1 MVALSLLIVPGLK
14 VRLFPY
20 ADRDQFAI
28 EIFLPEGK
36 GISQTKAV
44 ADSLRNVLLKDKRVK
59 CVTGFIGCSSP
70 RFMTCYAPQ
79 MAGRNF
85 AQFIVNTTS
94 QDATLEL
101 LAELQPRWSDAFPE
115 AYVRFKR
122 LDFLE
127 VGEME
132 YRFYGDNLDSLHYAA
147 EQLMDRMRQIPEL
160 EWVHTDFMQPQ
171 PIVNVELDPVA
182 SAQMGISR
190 TTAALALSSLTG
202 NTRVGQV
209 WEGDYELPVVMKD
222 SADLTFSDVQNLGL
236 STSQTMLSTALPTFL
251 GGSSGGNAT
260 VKLRQVARVEPQWS
274 ETRIMHRGGER
285 CLTVTAQLA
294 HGAYASKVE
303 QQVADI
309 MHNDVR
315 LPEGVRSQVGGEM
328 EYDGE
333 ALPQIFG
340 GVAIAMIII
349 FFFLLA
355 NFKKYGITS
364 VCMISLALMLPG
376 AWLGLGLMN
385 RTLGLTSVM
394 GFITLMGMIMRNEI
408 LIFEHANDLVRKFV
422 ESHPKPEEV
431 NDEMKEAY
439 RREYNEAVRQAAY
452 DAGRRRMVPIFL
464 TTATTAVGVVPMIL
478 AQSSFWMPV
487 GVTIFAG
494 GIGSL
499 IMVVSVLPV
508 VYWKVSL
515 K

>member
-1 MVALSLLIVPGLK
+1 
-14 VRLFPY
+14 
-20 ADRDQFAI
+20 
-28 EIFLPEGK
+28 
-36 GISQTKAV
+36 
-44 ADSLRNVLLKDKRVK
+44 
-59 CVTGFIGCSSP
+59 
-70 RFMTCYAPQ
+70 
-79 MAGRNF
+79 
-85 AQFIVNTTS
+85 
-94 QDATLEL
+94 
-101 LAELQPRWSDAFPE
+101 
-115 AYVRFKR
+115 
-122 LDFLE
+122 
-127 VGEME
+127 ME
-132 YRFYGDNLDSLHYAA
+132 
-147 EQLMDRMRQIPEL
+147 RMREMPEL
-160 EWVHTDFMQPQ
+160 EWVHSDFLQPF
-171 PIVNVELDPVA
+171 PIINVELDPVA
-182 SAQMGISR
+182 SAQLGISR
-190 TTAALALSSLTG
+190 TTASLALSATTG
-202 NTRVGQV
+202 DLRVGQI

-340 GVAIAMIII
+340 GVGIAMIII

-376 AWLGLGLMN
+376 ALLGLGLMN

-408 LIFEHANDLVRKFV
+408 LIFEHANDLVRRFV